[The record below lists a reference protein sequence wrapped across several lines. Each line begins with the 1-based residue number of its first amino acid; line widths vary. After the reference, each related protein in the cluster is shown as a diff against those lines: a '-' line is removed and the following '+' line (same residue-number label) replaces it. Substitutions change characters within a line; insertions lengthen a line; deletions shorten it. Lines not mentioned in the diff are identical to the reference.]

1 MASYEKAKSLLTR
14 GISRPTLYSVNIP
27 KLTSSENEY
36 LQLFC
41 KSVSIPGIS
50 HDVITVL
57 GQENLGIQRQ
67 QPVAVKFGEGV
78 VEMEVIENSNFDM
91 YKAFRRLYDQTADGS
106 NPGSGSS
113 LSSLIGSSRTQR
125 MKYYDTYVFDMNISK
140 LEFPDSRSF
149 NLNILDDPMNNN
161 YRRVQTFNFVNAYV
175 TSISEISLASDAFNS
190 FLTFKVALNFET
202 YNYSNGGINN
212 LISGLFNG

>member
-14 GISRPTLYSVNIP
+14 GISRPTLYSINIP

-50 HDVITVL
+50 HDTITVL
-57 GQENLGIQRQ
+57 GQENLGVQRD
-67 QPVAVKFGEGV
+67 QPVAVKFDEDLQL
-78 VEMEVIENSNFDM
+78 EVIENSNFDM
-91 YKAFRRLYDQTADGS
+91 FKAFRRLYDQTAEGS
-106 NPGSGSS
+106 NPGAGSS
-113 LSSLIGSSRTQR
+113 LLSSRTQR
-125 MKYYDTYVFDMNISK
+125 MKYYDSYVFDMNLYK

-161 YRRVQTFNFVNAYV
+161 YRRVQTFNFVNTYV
-175 TSISEISLASDAFNS
+175 TSISPMSLASDSYNS
-190 FLTFKVALNFET
+190 FLTFKVSLNYET
-202 YNYSNGGINN
+202 YSTI
-212 LISGLFNG
+212 